1 MISLFF
7 FFQAE
12 DGIRDKLV
20 TGVQTCALPISR
32 RRVDGQRAG
41 CRDRAAGGG
50 LEAADRRSSGAPD
63 RVRRRGRDGAGSGPP
78 HDPAVQGAR
87 AQLPSRPATAGAAA
101 RGGRRRP
108 GPAAHASGHVAR
120 VPHAAPAR
128 RGLESR
134 RIRAPGRRISRS
146 GGRRRRGA
154 GLMRLH
160 RLHLLNFRQHADTD
174 LVFGPGI
181 TGIIGPNGSG
191 KTTLLEAIAW
201 AIYGNAAA
209 RGDKD
214 SIRNFRAKAR
224 SSVRVELEFGVGA
237 HEYKVIRGLHAA
249 ELYQDGQL
257 VANSLTE
264 VTAKLE
270 RGLGMSHDEFFNTY
284 FTGQKD
290 LAVMAKLTRPERA
303 AFLSRV
309 LRYEELS
316 IAQQRI
322 REEKNALAAELHG
335 REAGL
340 PERATIEGERAAAG
354 LRLEQAQRA
363 AAQAQAARGAAQ
375 EADARETPRWKEWV
389 EKEKRVHSLDGDRR
403 MAEQAVTVAK
413 QECERLDREMA
424 EALKAREQLDGLW
437 AELEPIERLKRE
449 LAALETLQKEETAR
463 RADEGQLAELM
474 RTMAALDRRIAELAP
489 ALEALVGVERE
500 AQALT
505 ERLEQLAQPPEA
517 VTAAEAAREALL
529 VESRRA
535 SERAGE
541 LRAQSEER
549 DRAAAQRRGLQT
561 RARVLD
567 GLIRARPTGYDPQR
581 HDTVRAEL
589 TKLEPVA
596 LEAAKL
602 AERAKRAEILVKEA
616 ELAEQA
622 LSVHERRARQ
632 LAAAVAAERFSE
644 DAFAGARDR
653 HDRAARALREAEL
666 AVAETRGELTAAETG
681 IREGERRE
689 AERTAREHEIA
700 ELKIRLRLHHELDRA
715 VGDLRA
721 DLNAAMRP
729 EIAELASG
737 FLADLTDGRYEA
749 LDLNDDYLIT
759 VLDDGLPKPVLS
771 GGEEDVAN
779 LVLRLAISQMIAER
793 AGQPLSLLVLDEIFG
808 SLDESRRQHV
818 VGLLRHLADRFPQV
832 VLITHIEQVR
842 EGLDRVIRVDYDAA
856 GGTSVV
862 RDDTATLGA
871 ADAGVAA

>member
-1 MISLFF
+1 
-7 FFQAE
+7 
-12 DGIRDKLV
+12 
-20 TGVQTCALPISR
+20 
-32 RRVDGQRAG
+32 
-41 CRDRAAGGG
+41 
-50 LEAADRRSSGAPD
+50 
-63 RVRRRGRDGAGSGPP
+63 
-78 HDPAVQGAR
+78 
-87 AQLPSRPATAGAAA
+87 
-101 RGGRRRP
+101 
-108 GPAAHASGHVAR
+108 
-120 VPHAAPAR
+120 
-128 RGLESR
+128 
-134 RIRAPGRRISRS
+134 
-146 GGRRRRGA
+146 
-154 GLMRLH
+154 MRLH

-237 HEYKVIRGLHAA
+237 HEYKVVRGLHAA

-309 LRYEELS
+309 LRYEQLS

-375 EADARETPRWKEWV
+375 EADAREAPRWKEWV

-505 ERLEQLAQPPEA
+505 ERLE
-517 VTAAEAAREALL
+517 
-529 VESRRA
+529 
-535 SERAGE
+535 
-541 LRAQSEER
+541 
-549 DRAAAQRRGLQT
+549 
-561 RARVLD
+561 
-567 GLIRARPTGYDPQR
+567 
-581 HDTVRAEL
+581 
-589 TKLEPVA
+589 
-596 LEAAKL
+596 
-602 AERAKRAEILVKEA
+602 
-616 ELAEQA
+616 
-622 LSVHERRARQ
+622 
-632 LAAAVAAERFSE
+632 AAER
-644 DAFAGARDR
+644 DA
-653 HDRAARALREAEL
+653 EEQ
-666 AVAETRGELTAAETG
+666 
-681 IREGERRE
+681 
-689 AERTAREHEIA
+689 
-700 ELKIRLRLHHELDRA
+700 RA
-715 VGDLRA
+715 VWVREKEYANTRRA
-721 DLNAAMRP
+721 DLLKQYDEVKEQRDKIERLGPEGTCPTCRRP
-729 EIAELASG
+729 LGSEYAE
-737 FLADLTDGRYEA
+737 
-749 LDLNDDYLIT
+749 
-759 VLDDGLPKPVLS
+759 VLG
-771 GGEEDVAN
+771 
-779 LVLRLAISQMIAER
+779 I
-793 AGQPLSLLVLDEIFG
+793 
-808 SLDESRRQHV
+808 
-818 VGLLRHLADRFPQV
+818 
-832 VLITHIEQVR
+832 
-842 EGLDRVIRVDYDAA
+842 LDRCRRSW
-856 GGTSVV
+856 T
-862 RDDTATLGA
+862 TASISGNA
-871 ADAGVAA
+871 SSSWPSRPRR